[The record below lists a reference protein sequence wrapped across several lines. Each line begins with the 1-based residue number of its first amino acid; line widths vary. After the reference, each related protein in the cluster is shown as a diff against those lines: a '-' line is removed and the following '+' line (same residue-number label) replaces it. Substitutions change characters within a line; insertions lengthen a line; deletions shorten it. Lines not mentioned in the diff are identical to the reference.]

1 MVARSPSGER
11 RPPTSGLVG
20 SAASPASRRPLHDL
34 AHLDS
39 GQRQGEEEELM
50 ARVSLVAGASV
61 FVALRNASGCR
72 DGRLTVH

>member
-1 MVARSPSGER
+1 
-11 RPPTSGLVG
+11 VG

-61 FVALRNASGCR
+61 FVALRNASGRR